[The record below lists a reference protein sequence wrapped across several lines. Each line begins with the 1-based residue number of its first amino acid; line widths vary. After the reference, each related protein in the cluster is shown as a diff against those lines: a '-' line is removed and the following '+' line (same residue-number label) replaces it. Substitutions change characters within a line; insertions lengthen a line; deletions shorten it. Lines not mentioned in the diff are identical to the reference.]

1 MSAVL
6 NPYLSFRDNAREAM
20 TFYQEVFGGELVL
33 STFGE
38 YGDKDAPEANLI
50 MHANLSA
57 PDGLAIMGADTPPG
71 MDYTPPAGITIS
83 LSGDDDKL
91 RTWFDRLAEGGEV
104 TMPLEKQMWGDEF
117 GMVTDRFGTPWMV
130 NVAAPQA

>member
-20 TFYQEVFGGELVL
+20 TFYQEVFGGDLTL

-38 YGDKDAPEANLI
+38 FGDKDAPEADLI
-50 MHANLSA
+50 MHARLTG
-57 PDGLAIMGADTPPG
+57 PDGLQIMGADTPPG
-71 MDYTPPAGITIS
+71 MEYSAPAGITVS
-83 LSGDDDKL
+83 LSGDDDTL
-91 RTWFDRLAEGGEV
+91 RSWFAKLAEGGEV

-117 GMVTDRFGTPWMV
+117 GMLTDRFGTPWMV
-130 NVAAPQA
+130 NVAATQA